1 LLMLM
6 KQLQERTLLLEKK
19 AKLISTFSWRKKL
32 ENKSKK
38 RKIETYFTP
47 ILRRFPVT
55 KRNDSNTAGGH
66 RDICS
71 LSM

>member
-1 LLMLM
+1 MLMLM
-6 KQLQERTLLLEKK
+6 KQWQEHTLLLGKK

-38 RKIETYFTP
+38 RKIETYFKAT
-47 ILRRFPVT
+47 LRQFPVT

-66 RDICS
+66 REICC